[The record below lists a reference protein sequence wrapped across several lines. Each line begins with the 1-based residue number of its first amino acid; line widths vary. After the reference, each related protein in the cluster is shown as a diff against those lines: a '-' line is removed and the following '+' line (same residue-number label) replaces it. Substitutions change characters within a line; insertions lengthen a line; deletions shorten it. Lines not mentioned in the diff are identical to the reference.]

1 MKKHGLWTIK
11 RTEQRYADAFIE
23 FHVDEVIKPDGSE
36 GEFAVARML
45 PGVSTLALDADGFVY
60 LGREFRYAIGR
71 ESLETASGAV
81 DEGEAEADAAR
92 RELKEELGIEADEL
106 IDLGLVDAVTSQVYS
121 PARLF
126 LARGLRF
133 RESEQEGTEEIEVVR
148 VKLEAAV
155 EMVMRAEITHAVS
168 CTLILKAQEYL
179 RREASL

>member
-1 MKKHGLWTIK
+1 MKKHGPWTIK
-11 RTEQRYADAFIE
+11 RTERRYRDEFIE
-23 FHVDEVIKPDGSE
+23 FHVDEVVKPDGSE

-45 PGVSTLALDADGFVY
+45 PGVSTLALDAEGFVY

-71 ESLETASGAV
+71 ESVETASGAV
-81 DEGEAEADAAR
+81 DEGEREEAAAR
-92 RELKEELGIEADEL
+92 RELKEELGIEADEF

-133 RESEQEGTEEIEVVR
+133 REAEQEGTEEIRIVR
-148 VKLEAAV
+148 VKLEEAV
-155 EMVMRAEITHAVS
+155 RMVMSGRITHAVS

-179 RREASL
+179 RGEARG